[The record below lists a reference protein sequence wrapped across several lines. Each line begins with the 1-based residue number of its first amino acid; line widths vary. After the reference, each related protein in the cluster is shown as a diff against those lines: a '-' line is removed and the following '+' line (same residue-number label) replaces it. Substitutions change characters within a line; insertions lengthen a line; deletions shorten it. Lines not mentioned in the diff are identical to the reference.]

1 MNVLAIDVGT
11 TSMRGLLF
19 NEEGTVLSTFFRTT
33 PLLFRGSFIEQS
45 ADVYIKGLIY
55 LCKELSKQQQI
66 DAVTLTAFR
75 SAPALIDRQG
85 RALSNFI
92 MWQDTRNK
100 DICEALRPYEAEIY
114 HSTGAAVNTVFTGS
128 KIGWFKQFEPELYQ
142 NAYKAMIVPDYLMML
157 MTGEFVTDYTYGSRT
172 SLMNLRTLRWD
183 ERMCELYGV
192 DIGKLCDLIPQGS
205 VAGYITESFS
215 ALTGLPCGIPVVS
228 AGGDQQCGALG
239 LGVVDSSTLEV
250 NSGTGSFIISVIDE
264 PVFVNQAVIC
274 NVAAIPGKYTL
285 ESNVLSSASALDWLM
300 RSFFPD
306 LVKDGGMDFEAFNNL
321 AEMSPPGAC
330 DLFCVP
336 HFQGCGTR
344 KWNPKAKAGFWGFTL
359 SSTRGDM
366 ARALYEGICAEIA
379 KSVAALPEQC
389 HLAKEVYIAGGLTRG
404 DIFDRILCDMLN
416 MELVRYDNDQA
427 TAIGAFVSAAVILGL
442 YPDHSAAIRAVRS
455 KDSITRYT
463 PNQEIVKIYQKYQ
476 DSSESLMTCVNSCG
490 L

>member
-45 ADVYIKGLIY
+45 ADVYTEGLIY

-321 AEMSPPGAC
+321 AQMSPPGAG

-336 HFQGCGTR
+336 HLIIHTH
-344 KWNPKAKAGFWGFTL
+344 
-359 SSTRGDM
+359 SSPNVK
-366 ARALYEGICAEIA
+366 LYI
-379 KSVAALPEQC
+379 
-389 HLAKEVYIAGGLTRG
+389 
-404 DIFDRILCDMLN
+404 
-416 MELVRYDNDQA
+416 
-427 TAIGAFVSAAVILGL
+427 
-442 YPDHSAAIRAVRS
+442 
-455 KDSITRYT
+455 
-463 PNQEIVKIYQKYQ
+463 
-476 DSSESLMTCVNSCG
+476 
-490 L
+490 